1 MKSSLK
7 LYVVLA
13 TIFCWSVCVSWGV
26 LNLSI
31 KEIRDLYRLEA
42 KEVNQA
48 FIDQAFNELVLGIY
62 LDHYRGR
69 LSKVFNRNELTLVY
83 EILKKLTE
91 SQSVNELELYDLSVK
106 IILKVLLKSIL
117 KWFEEHLN

>member
-1 MKSSLK
+1 M
-7 LYVVLA
+7 
-13 TIFCWSVCVSWGV
+13 
-26 LNLSI
+26 
-31 KEIRDLYRLEA
+31 YRLEA

>member
-1 MKSSLK
+1 M
-7 LYVVLA
+7 
-13 TIFCWSVCVSWGV
+13 
-26 LNLSI
+26 
-31 KEIRDLYRLEA
+31 YRLEA

-106 IILKVLLKSIL
+106 N
-117 KWFEEHLN
+117 HLESSFKINIKMV